1 MLKKILFT
9 AAVVLAL
16 GFTSACSSYQIGQD
30 INDVKFSTNPAFESD
45 AHLNVDI
52 WGIYIFNFPIFTG
65 SARTNGECRIFED
78 TVNVN
83 GAIRLLTG
91 NAKAKLQG
99 QVLTDIQTNRTTVW
113 LWPTVFFVYKDVQ
126 ASGTVLK

>member
-1 MLKKILFT
+1 MVRKVLFT
-9 AAVVLAL
+9 AVLAL
-16 GFTSACSSYQIGQD
+16 VLGTTAACSSVQIGQD
-30 INDVKFSTNPAFESD
+30 INDVKFTTNTAYESE

-52 WGIYIFNFPIFTG
+52 WGIYIFNFPLFTG
-65 SARTNGECRIFED
+65 STRTNGGCRVFED

-91 NAKAKLQG
+91 NAKAKFHG
-99 QVLTDIQTNRTTVW
+99 QVLTDIKTDRTTTW
-113 LWPTVFFVYKDVQ
+113 IWPTIFFVYKDIQ

>member
-1 MLKKILFT
+1 MFKKILFT
-9 AAVVLAL
+9 AALAL
-16 GFTSACSSYQIGQD
+16 AATFSAACSSVQIGQD
-30 INDVKFSTNPAFESD
+30 LNEMKLTDNPAYEGE

-52 WGIYIFNFPIFTG
+52 WGIYIFNFPILTG

-91 NAKAKLQG
+91 NAKAKLHG
-99 QVLTDIQTNRTTVW
+99 QVLTDIKTDRTSTW
-113 LWPTVFFVYKDVQ
+113 LWPTVFIVYKDIQ